1 MGTKYSSQSATGYNA
16 SPPPDDGTTVASN
29 KITWQSTIKA
39 KLADPLKTLA
49 DAINT
54 ALVTALN
61 LSCRTIS
68 ANDSTVASDHWRTM
82 QVTGTTTVSLGDAAT
97 MASGYMVTVYNAGT
111 GTVTVSRANAAD
123 TIDGTAADTTIAAK
137 DAKTFLVNAAQN
149 GYNTVS
155 AATRSSSSGSALLPG
170 DIVPSGASTRAGA
183 LLCDGSAVSRTTYAA
198 LFAAISTAYGVG
210 DGSSTFNVPDFRG
223 RTPIGAG
230 TGSGLTA
237 RSLGQTGGEET
248 HLNTAN
254 ESGTTAHTHTVS
266 GTASFTVAS
275 AVATTGGTTAVTTTD
290 PTGSINLS
298 GTLTGLSANASTA
311 ASAASAHNNMQ
322 PFGVVNYFIVY

>member
-16 SPPPDDGTTVASN
+16 SPPPDDGSAVAAN

-68 ANDSTVASDHWRTM
+68 ADDSTTTADHWKTM

-123 TIDGTAADTTIAAK
+123 TIDGSAADTTIAAK

-170 DIVPSGASTRAGA
+170 DIVTSGATTRAGA

-248 HLNTAN
+248 HVLTAG
-254 ESGTTAHTHTVS
+254 ESGTTAHTHSIT
-266 GTASFTVAS
+266 GTASLTVRYGINQGGS
-275 AVATTGGTTAVTTTD
+275 QRVCGSDDNTGDLA
-290 PTGSINLS
+290 LS
-298 GTLTGLSANASTA
+298 GAVTGLSAGAATPASGT
-311 ASAASAHNNMQ
+311 AHNNMQ